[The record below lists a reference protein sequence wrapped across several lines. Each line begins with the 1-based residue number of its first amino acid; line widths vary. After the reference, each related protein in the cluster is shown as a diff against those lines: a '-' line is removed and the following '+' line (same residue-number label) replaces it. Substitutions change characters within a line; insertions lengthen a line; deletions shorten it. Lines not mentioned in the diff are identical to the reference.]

1 MESNI
6 PMTPGPM
13 ATSTA
18 PSAKRAVTAAQV
30 GIITAIVAVASVG
43 SELIGNVSFP
53 VGITKVTLFPFL
65 WALLLCVGAS
75 ILMKRMD
82 STGLAYIRT
91 QTIASDFDVTVA
103 ELIEQ
108 LSGDRE
114 RLAKVLAV
122 STLLVDGQA
131 ARARTE
137 LVPAGAQV
145 DVLPPFAGG

>member
-1 MESNI
+1 MRI
-6 PMTPGPM
+6 RYFAG
-13 ATSTA
+13 
-18 PSAKRAVTAAQV
+18 AAEAA
-30 GIITAIVAVASVG
+30 GVA
-43 SELIGNVSFP
+43 EE
-53 VGITKVTLFPFL
+53 
-65 WALLLCVGAS
+65 
-75 ILMKRMD
+75 
-82 STGLAYIRT
+82 
-91 QTIASDFDVTVA
+91 TIASDFDVTVA
-103 ELIEQ
+103 DLIEQ

>member
-1 MESNI
+1 MRI
-6 PMTPGPM
+6 RYFAG
-13 ATSTA
+13 
-18 PSAKRAVTAAQV
+18 AVEAA
-30 GIITAIVAVASVG
+30 GVA
-43 SELIGNVSFP
+43 EE
-53 VGITKVTLFPFL
+53 
-65 WALLLCVGAS
+65 
-75 ILMKRMD
+75 
-82 STGLAYIRT
+82 
-91 QTIASDFDVTVA
+91 TIASDFDVTVA

>member
-1 MESNI
+1 MRI
-6 PMTPGPM
+6 RYFAG
-13 ATSTA
+13 
-18 PSAKRAVTAAQV
+18 AAEAA
-30 GIITAIVAVASVG
+30 GVA
-43 SELIGNVSFP
+43 EE
-53 VGITKVTLFPFL
+53 
-65 WALLLCVGAS
+65 
-75 ILMKRMD
+75 
-82 STGLAYIRT
+82 
-91 QTIASDFDVTVA
+91 TIASDFDVTVA